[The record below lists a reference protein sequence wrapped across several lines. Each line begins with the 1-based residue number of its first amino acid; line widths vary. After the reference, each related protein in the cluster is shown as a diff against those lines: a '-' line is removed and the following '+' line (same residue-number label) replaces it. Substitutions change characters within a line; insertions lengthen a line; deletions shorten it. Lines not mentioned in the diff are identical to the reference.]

1 LIDTRKVCGVLAEGR
16 SLGDGTRVV
25 LGIGINLKNGE
36 NDLDIEIA
44 SVDELFEI
52 DAARLDKTLHAEIA
66 SLLEERNDIPSL
78 DYNGIRERVLE
89 HMQNYGRPV
98 VNGVIHDS
106 FGINENGEL
115 ILDDGTIIDDGEDI
129 EWT

>member
-1 LIDTRKVCGVLAEGR
+1 
-16 SLGDGTRVV
+16 
-25 LGIGINLKNGE
+25 
-36 NDLDIEIA
+36 LDI
-44 SVDELFEI
+44 
-52 DAARLDKTLHAEIA
+52 TLHAEIA

-89 HMQNYGRPV
+89 HMRNYGCPV
-98 VNGVIHDS
+98 VNGVIHHS